1 MLLNA
6 VQCTLLVVEET
17 MTSAS
22 WSMALTSAILHFGST
37 DQKPAS
43 AKQTVVLRIL
53 FLVYCSKWWISM
65 LATGSSQRLLVV
77 CLPMVSFSRM
87 MKLYCS
93 GMPSLAMLKN
103 LNAFWYSEIQG
114 ADLSGM
120 VRDHSLLCKVERQ
133 MVVGNVAFFSIDRL
147 CSGDA
152 DSILVSGINGF
163 ANTPSQGLKF
173 GNTVSLT
180 YNPGYLGLQI
190 RAHATH
196 ILTGFH
202 YNNVGTSV

>member
-1 MLLNA
+1 
-6 VQCTLLVVEET
+6 
-17 MTSAS
+17 
-22 WSMALTSAILHFGST
+22 MAGQHVGNRV
-37 DQKPAS
+37 KPATFS
-43 AKQTVVLRIL
+43 CVPANGLVFVHDEIVL
-53 FLVYCSKWWISM
+53 FGN
-65 LATGSSQRLLVV
+65 AF
-77 CLPMVSFSRM
+77 VSNDE
-87 MKLYCS
+87 
-93 GMPSLAMLKN
+93 N
-103 LNAFWYSEIQG
+103 LNAFWYLEIQG